1 MTYKQIETSREIRQW
16 IGLTVA
22 AITAAIAVDR
32 SNPELRPA
40 IKNFAQKQKTKLTK
54 LFKKGN

>member
-22 AITAAIAVDR
+22 AVTAAITVDR

-40 IKNFAQKQKTKLTK
+40 IKNFAKKQKTRLTK
-54 LFKKGN
+54 LFKKEN